1 MKRLQFINTTSDK
14 SDNRQT
20 FGHQQKQN
28 KENEVKPALY
38 SGTEVWKLKREHEKI
53 NHIEKWT
60 NGTTKANIEKLRRNI
75 EIEIETK
82 TEKRIGIESLG
93 TETRTETETRTD
105 TEIGAKTETERN
117 IEIETGIKKE
127 TKTGPEA
134 RVEKDTI
141 PKRRAKNMRQVKIK
155 NINDTRNK
163 KRTVTVYRLCHLCH
177 LADAVIHQTLRVK
190 MTATVKETNER
201 AFARL
206 NRTEKIF
213 IFCL

>member
-1 MKRLQFINTTSDK
+1 VKRLQFINTTSDK

-60 NGTTKANIEKLRRNI
+60 KGTTKANIEKLRRNI

-105 TEIGAKTETERN
+105 TEIGAKTET
-117 IEIETGIKKE
+117 
-127 TKTGPEA
+127 
-134 RVEKDTI
+134 
-141 PKRRAKNMRQVKIK
+141 
-155 NINDTRNK
+155 
-163 KRTVTVYRLCHLCH
+163 
-177 LADAVIHQTLRVK
+177 
-190 MTATVKETNER
+190 
-201 AFARL
+201 
-206 NRTEKIF
+206 
-213 IFCL
+213 